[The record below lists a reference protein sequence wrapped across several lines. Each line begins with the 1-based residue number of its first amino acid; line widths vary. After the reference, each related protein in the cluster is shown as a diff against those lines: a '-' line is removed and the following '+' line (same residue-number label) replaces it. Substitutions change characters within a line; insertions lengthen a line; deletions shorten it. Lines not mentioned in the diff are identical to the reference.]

1 MLVACFKLCTCTIQ
15 FEYQLLVPEIFI
27 ATRWK
32 PCAAS
37 IKPDPQNA
45 QCMTKRFPHGVQGW
59 SDSLF
64 FIYFLVLVLVWGGH
78 TAYILP
84 ASLRQRFCWDLMP
97 NSGPERYFSRL
108 RLSQSFGE
116 LKQFKMGV
124 RPLIEVEVRTVRIMA
139 LFRDEEASAHMQHCR
154 RKRTCQ

>member
-15 FEYQLLVPEIFI
+15 FEYQMLVPEIFI
-27 ATRWK
+27 AKRWK

-59 SDSLF
+59 SDALF
-64 FIYFLVLVLVWGGH
+64 FIYFLVLVWGGH
-78 TAYILP
+78 TAYILQP
-84 ASLRQRFCWDLMP
+84 LSD
-97 NSGPERYFSRL
+97 SGSAEIWCRTVAPSDNFSQL

-124 RPLIEVEVRTVRIMA
+124 MPLIEVEVRTVRIMV
-139 LFRDEEASAHMQHCR
+139 LFRDEEASAHIQHCR